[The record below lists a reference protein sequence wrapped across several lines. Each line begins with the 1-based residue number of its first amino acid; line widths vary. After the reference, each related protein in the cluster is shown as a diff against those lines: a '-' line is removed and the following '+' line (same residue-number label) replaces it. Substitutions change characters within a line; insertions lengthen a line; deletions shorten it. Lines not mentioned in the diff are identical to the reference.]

1 MDNGL
6 KEEKVVLAS
15 TMALFEKRVIEDDP
29 SLSEK
34 FMDRAAS
41 ALYEIVCEKLFK
53 SHLFSRVVLLVGKGN
68 NGADAYTLGSLL
80 LSDDLEVVAYQLEEE
95 VSYLCAKKGAF
106 FEENGGIRFVLKK
119 INDLYFHEGDL
130 IIDGLFGTG
139 FKGELSFLTKEVI
152 KKCNESN
159 GFVLSIDIPSGV
171 DGDTGIVKDVAIK
184 ADMTGYLGALKVG
197 HLFEDGLIHSGCL
210 QFVDFGLDIE
220 PMKGEYTLV
229 DPSWLSQNLPKRSL
243 LDNKYTAGELC
254 VIAGS
259 DEMHGAA
266 ELCCKAAYRT
276 GCGLVRHFY
285 LGKIRVTM
293 DEVIST
299 KLHLDDLEDKI
310 KKSKAY
316 LIGPGLGKSEEA
328 KLAVEK
334 VMALSHITGV
344 IDADALFYLDKPH
357 KKAVLTPHKGEIR
370 KLLKLEDKQASENAI
385 HKRAK
390 EYCEKYDV
398 VIVYKGMPTVIF
410 SKAREPLIAISGN
423 PGMAKAGSGDVLS
436 GIIAS
441 FIAGGADP
449 KDAALL
455 GVIVHGKAGDFA
467 AKKLSMPYMVASD
480 IISEISTVFLTFLPL
495 K

>member
-1 MDNGL
+1 MDDLFKG
-6 KEEKVVLAS
+6 EKVVLAS
-15 TMALFEKRVIEDDP
+15 TMALFEKRLIEDDP
-29 SLSEK
+29 SLAEK
-34 FMDRAAS
+34 FMDRAAA
-41 ALYEIVCEKLFK
+41 ALYDIVCQKLFN
-53 SHLFSRVVLLVGKGN
+53 SHRFSRVVLLVGKGN
-68 NGADAYTLGSLL
+68 NGADAYCLGSLL
-80 LSDDLEVVAYQLEEE
+80 LSDDLEVVAYQVYEE

-106 FEENGGIRFVLKK
+106 FEENGGIRFLLK
-119 INDLYFHEGDL
+119 DVSSLDFQDGDL

-139 FKGELSFLTKEVI
+139 YKGELSSLIQGVI
-152 KKCNESN
+152 NYCNASN
-159 GFVLSIDIPSGV
+159 AFVLSIDIPSGV

-197 HLFEDGLIHSGCL
+197 HLFEEGLIHAGYL

-220 PMKGEYTLV
+220 AMKGEYYLV
-229 DPSWLSQNLPKRSL
+229 DPSWFIQKLPKRSL
-243 LDNKYTAGELC
+243 LDNKYTTGELC

-266 ELCCKAAYRT
+266 ELCCKAAYRV

-285 LGKIRVTM
+285 IGKMRVTM

-299 KLHLDDLEDKI
+299 KLNLDHLEENMSKA
-310 KKSKAY
+310 KAY
-316 LIGPGLGKSEEA
+316 LIGPGLGRSEEA

-334 VMALSHITGV
+334 VMALSYISGV
-344 IDADALFYLDKPH
+344 IDGDALFLLDKPH
-357 KKAVLTPHKGEIR
+357 KGAVLTPHKGE
-370 KLLKLEDKQASENAI
+370 LLRLLNLDKHAGENVI

-390 EYCEKYDV
+390 EYCQKYQV

-410 SKAREPLIAISGN
+410 SKSEEPLIVISGN

-441 FIAGGADP
+441 FIASGAHL
-449 KDAALL
+449 KDAAIL
-455 GVIVHGKAGDFA
+455 GVIMHGKAGDFA

-480 IISEISTVFLTFLPL
+480 IINEISTVFLTFRL
-495 K
+495 